1 VSYSQELADILSN
14 VTKSTQP
21 TAATIDD
28 GIRVYMLDYFR
39 RGCSPRTMF
48 TAYVD
53 LRRFAEDVAHF
64 DNDGKPMPLER
75 VNRHVIEAH
84 LSRLSLGQEVKCT
97 KKPSI
102 YTVERRR
109 RVVKA
114 FLRWLHDE
122 EYMQHNPTKKLSSI
136 SLRERFPSVWS
147 LEDVERF
154 LQTFDKSDL
163 IGHRN
168 FMLALVGL
176 SSGLRAGELAHLRP
190 IDANLKARTLS
201 VSEKGKTGA
210 RTAVM
215 PGETALQ
222 LSVWLRRRQREL
234 KLSDTAP
241 LFPAIGFTGNVY
253 GVASH
258 EPMRANSISRIIAK
272 HAKKAGISGVKLG
285 SHALRHTA
293 ATFLAQR
300 GASAFEIQ
308 RFLGHSSI
316 EMSQRYVAMSNEAVQ
331 RRVEEDGIL
340 AQLGQ
345 RQRQHDIDSD
355 VGDRQAVLKRIL
367 ASR

>member
-1 VSYSQELADILSN
+1 MSYSQELADILAS
-14 VTKSTQP
+14 VTKSSQS
-21 TAATIDD
+21 AVRTIDD
-28 GIRVYMLDYFR
+28 GIRAYMVDYFR

-64 DNDGKPMPLER
+64 DNDDLPMPLER

-84 LSRLSLGQEVKCT
+84 LSRLSLGQEIKCT
-97 KKPSI
+97 KKPSV

-122 EYMQHNPTKKLSSI
+122 EYIQHDPTKKLSSVP
-136 SLRERFPSVWS
+136 LRERFPSVWS

-154 LQTFDKSDL
+154 LRTFDKSDI

-168 FMLALVGL
+168 YMLALVAL
-176 SSGLRAGELAHLRP
+176 SSGLRAGELAYLRP
-190 IDANLKARTLS
+190 IDVNLKARTLS
-201 VSEKGKTGA
+201 ISEKGKTGA

-215 PGETALQ
+215 PSETALQ
-222 LSVWLRRRQREL
+222 LGVWLRRRKREL
-234 KLSDTAP
+234 QLSDSDP
-241 LFPAIGFTGNVY
+241 LFPAIGFAGSVY
-253 GVASH
+253 GVASR
-258 EPMRANSISRIIAK
+258 EPMRANSISRIIAN
-272 HAKKAGISGVKLG
+272 HAKQAGISGVKLG

-293 ATFLAQR
+293 ATFLAQS

-308 RFLGHSSI
+308 RFLGHASI

-331 RRVEEDGIL
+331 RRVEENGIL
-340 AQLGQ
+340 AQIGK
-345 RQRQHDIDSD
+345 RHEVNSD
-355 VGDRQAVLKRIL
+355 TCDRVVVLQKIL